1 MTNANKLLTL
11 SKEEQEN
18 WLIETHGVLHEIASE
33 GEHYCF
39 IIYCGDSQISEYLGS
54 PKDHETGKLLQAS
67 ELSISAERAEQ
78 IDTGATVTEEEKKYA

>member
-33 GEHYCF
+33 GENYCF
-39 IIYCGDSQISEYLGS
+39 IIYCGDSQISEYLGR